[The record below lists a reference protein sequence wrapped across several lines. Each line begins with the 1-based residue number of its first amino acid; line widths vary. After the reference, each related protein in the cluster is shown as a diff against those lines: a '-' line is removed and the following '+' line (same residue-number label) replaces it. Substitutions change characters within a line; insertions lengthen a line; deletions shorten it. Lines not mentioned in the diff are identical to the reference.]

1 MEVTDKKR
9 QKVQK
14 IQTQDDRSEPRPQWR
29 QSVAVREK
37 AKPGRR
43 LIKPAVVTI
52 KSKPDGLTYAQI
64 LAKAREKVSLKD
76 GNSDNYNL

>member
-1 MEVTDKKR
+1 M
-9 QKVQK
+9 QK
-14 IQTQDDRSEPRPQWR
+14 IQTQDDRSEPRPQRR

-43 LIKPAVVTI
+43 LIKLAVVTI
-52 KSKPDGLTYAQI
+52 KSKPDRLTYAQI